1 MKTLQDRILAKIGRE
16 IRMERK
22 ISELCELWADNM
34 EEEAVYECAEQ
45 TASLMRLMPDWLREE
60 MLDSLIAEMKAVEY
74 GC

>member
-1 MKTLQDRILAKIGRE
+1 MKTLEDRILAKIGRE

-22 ISELCELWADNM
+22 VSELCELWADNM

-60 MLDSLIAEMKAVEY
+60 MLDFLIAEMRAFEY
-74 GC
+74 EC